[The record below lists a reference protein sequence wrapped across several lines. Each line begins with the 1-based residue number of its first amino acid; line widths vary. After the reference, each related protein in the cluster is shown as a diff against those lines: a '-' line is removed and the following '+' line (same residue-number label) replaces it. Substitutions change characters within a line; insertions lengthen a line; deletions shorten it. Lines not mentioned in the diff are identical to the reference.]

1 MTSLTATVGATVK
14 ATYTNTSLD
23 VGSSNYQ
30 VNETFSTSFA
40 NGTASGQ
47 ANVIWTD
54 TRTINSSSNDDLD
67 FAGSLTDAYGAT
79 LTFATIKAI
88 IIKAAANN
96 PNNLVLGG
104 DTTTNVQGIFAADD
118 NSVNIKPGGKFILE
132 APATGFTVTASTGDK
147 IRLTNP
153 STGAITYE
161 IMVIG
166 TK

>member
-96 PNNLVLGG
+96 PNNLVL
-104 DTTTNVQGIFAADD
+104 ADD
-118 NSVNIKPGGKFILE
+118 NSINIKPGGKFMLE